1 MNLPMENMDEDGV
14 PYRVNQHVFVD
25 EQQETETILFK
36 DDEYG
41 HMQTVVFV
49 DHKKVLTRPHFWCA
63 SPPPNIN

>member
-1 MNLPMENMDEDGV
+1 MENMDENGV

-49 DHKKVLTRPHFWCA
+49 DHKKVQASSPHCL
-63 SPPPNIN
+63 PCINAVEVLSL